1 MREFSRRAFVSAVVT
16 LAAGVVMAGVGGC
29 QQQKRSSKVPS
40 GATTVGMAQ
49 AQPWTWYADR
59 TGTLYVVDKPD
70 DKVIYRGPVR
80 TGQTVVVDPQVKRI
94 TVEGREVS
102 QGKLVSGHRND
113 IYLQSGAVRTDRP
126 DQANRVGETK

>member
-1 MREFSRRAFVSAVVT
+1 VSAVVT

-40 GATTVGMAQ
+40 GAMTVGKAQMA
-49 AQPWTWYADR
+49 PWTWYADR
-59 TGTLYVVDKPD
+59 TGTLYVVDMPD
-70 DKVIYRGPVR
+70 DQVIYRGPVR

-94 TVEGREVS
+94 TIEGREVS
-102 QGKLVSGHRND
+102 PQGKFVNGHRND

-126 DQANRVGETK
+126 SESNRIGATK

>member
-1 MREFSRRAFVSAVVT
+1 VAAVVT
-16 LAAGVVMAGVGGC
+16 LATGAGMMIGLGGC
-29 QQQKRSSKVPS
+29 QQQQQQQQQQSTKVPS

-126 DQANRVGETK
+126 DPANRVGETK